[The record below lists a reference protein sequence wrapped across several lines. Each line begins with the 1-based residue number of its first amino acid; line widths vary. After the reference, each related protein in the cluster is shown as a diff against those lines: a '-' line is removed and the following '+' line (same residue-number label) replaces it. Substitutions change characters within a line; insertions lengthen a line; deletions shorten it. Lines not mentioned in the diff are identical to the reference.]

1 MFLMETKGWTHW
13 LIFYDE
19 STIYG
24 WNVVRNK
31 LFTLLNATDI
41 VSIAVDSHR
50 GFLFLADDIS
60 VTKYGF
66 VVDLG
71 KDKMH
76 PSISIINGSSL
87 TVFKDSEITSIAV
100 DSDNSVLY
108 IASLLGITTIM
119 YNKGKYGTL
128 P

>member
-1 MFLMETKGWTHW
+1 METKGWTHW
-13 LIFYDE
+13 LIIYDG
-19 STIYG
+19 STVYG

-31 LFTLLNATDI
+31 LFPLVNVTDV
-41 VSIAVDSHR
+41 VSMAVDSHR

-60 VTKYGF
+60 VTKHGF

-71 KDKMH
+71 EDKMN

-87 TVFKDSEITSIAV
+87 KIFKDSEITSIAV

-108 IASLLGITTIM
+108 ISSLMGITTIM